1 VLTARAVARSGTVV
15 RVLPD
20 READAPAAARTD
32 ARRGER
38 PRSERPRSERPRR
51 RLVAAAAIISDG
63 AVLAARR
70 TAPPAVGGGGG
81 GGGGAR
87 GRAGRRAPGGGG
99 APNSRA
105 GAAPAGG
112 RPPPP
117 AVAGRWELPGGKVE
131 PGESPERAA
140 VREVREELGV
150 AVRVGARLGRRFP
163 IRPGMALVVYLAELL
178 EPAPTHSVV
187 HDRLRWLRADELTDV
202 DWLPADRPVLE
213 LLRAELTP
221 RPGRDPAGR
230 PGTARTSRKRRGRRS
245 RGAGRPGPP
254 GAAAEEKPGPTEG
267 GGDPAGPR
275 AEGQRS

>member
-63 AVLAARR
+63 AVLAVRR
-70 TAPPAVGGGGG
+70 TAPPAV
-81 GGGGAR
+81 
-87 GRAGRRAPGGGG
+87 
-99 APNSRA
+99 
-105 GAAPAGG
+105 AGG
-112 RPPPP
+112 W
-117 AVAGRWELPGGKVE
+117 ALPGGKVE

-213 LLRAELTP
+213 LLRAELTTG
-221 RPGRDPAGR
+221 PGRDPAGR

-254 GAAAEEKPGPTEG
+254 GAAAEEQPGPTEG